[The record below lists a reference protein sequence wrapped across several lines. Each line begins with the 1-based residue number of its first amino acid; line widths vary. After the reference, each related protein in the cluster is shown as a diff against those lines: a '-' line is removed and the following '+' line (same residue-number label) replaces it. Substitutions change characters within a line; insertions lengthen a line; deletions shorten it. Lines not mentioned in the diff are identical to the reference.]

1 MLRFRGYVIRTQLVG
16 LPYLYIG
23 QITTVRIMNKA
34 IRYIEYISMKCMIH
48 VQVSQS
54 PVYGIPTPQ

>member
-1 MLRFRGYVIRTQLVG
+1 MLRFRGYVIWTQLVG

-34 IRYIEYISMKCMIH
+34 IRFIECISMKYII
-48 VQVSQS
+48 QVSQS